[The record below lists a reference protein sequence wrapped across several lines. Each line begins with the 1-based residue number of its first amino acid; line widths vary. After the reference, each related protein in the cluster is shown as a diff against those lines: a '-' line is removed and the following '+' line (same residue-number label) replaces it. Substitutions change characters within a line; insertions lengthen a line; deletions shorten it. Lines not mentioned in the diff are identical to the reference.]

1 MQCSTEQRNGSTMA
15 QTHPRALLLEN
26 VHADADGALQAFGPL
41 QVDRLSGSPDRALLE
56 REIATASV
64 LGIRSRTQV
73 DAALL
78 DAAAS
83 QLQAVGC
90 FCIGTNQVDLDAA
103 AARGVPVFNAPFAN
117 TRSVAELT
125 MASIV
130 MLMRRI
136 PEKMF
141 SIHQGGWMK
150 TAEGSNEVRKK
161 KLGIVG
167 YGNIGAQL
175 SVLASAF
182 GMHVHYYDIEPK
194 LAHGNA
200 RAMDSLNSLLSTC
213 DVVTLHVPATAR
225 TANMMT
231 RERIMAM
238 KPGAYL
244 INQARGNLV
253 DVDALADALKSGH
266 LAGAAVDVFPV
277 EPKSKDEAFESPLQ
291 DCPNVI
297 LTPHIGGSTAE
308 AQQAIGLDA
317 ATKLAKYLFEGATSF
332 AVNFPQ
338 VEPGP
343 VEPGRTR
350 LIVPHQNRPGF
361 LSRLND
367 LAQRANA
374 NVAAQFLKTEGDL
387 GYAITDLE
395 GALPDGF
402 VDEVRAL
409 DGTIRARLI
418 AA

>member
-1 MQCSTEQRNGSTMA
+1 MA
-15 QTHPRALLLEN
+15 KILPRALLLEN
-26 VHADADGALQAFGPL
+26 VHADADAALQAFGPIE
-41 QVDRLSGSPDRALLE
+41 VKRLSGSPDRALLDE
-56 REIATASV
+56 EIASASV

-73 DAALL
+73 DAPLL
-78 DAAAS
+78 AHAGA
-83 QLQAVGC
+83 LQAVGC
-90 FCIGTNQVDLDAA
+90 FCIGTNQVDLEAA
-103 AARGVPVFNAPFAN
+103 AAKGIPVFNAPFAN

-141 SIHQGGWMK
+141 AIHQGGWLK
-150 TAEGSNEVRKK
+150 TADGSNEVRKK

-182 GMHVHYYDIEPK
+182 GMHVHYFDIEPK

-200 RAMDSLNSLLSTC
+200 RAMDSLDRLIAEC
-213 DVVTLHVPATAR
+213 DVVTLHVPATSR

-231 RERIMAM
+231 RERIFSM
-238 KPGAYL
+238 KPGSYL

-253 DVDALADALKSGH
+253 DIDALSDALKSGH

-332 AVNFPQ
+332 AVNFPH

-343 VEPGRTR
+343 IESGRVR
-350 LIVPHQNRPGF
+350 LVVPHENRPGF
-361 LSRLND
+361 LRRLND
-367 LAQRANA
+367 LAERAGA
-374 NVAAQFLKTEGDL
+374 NVAAQMLRTEGDL
-387 GYAITDLE
+387 GYAVTDLE
-395 GALPDGF
+395 GNLPNGF
-402 VDEVRAL
+402 IEDVRTL

-418 AA
+418 TA

>member
-1 MQCSTEQRNGSTMA
+1 MA
-15 QTHPRALLLEN
+15 HSPSRALLLEN
-26 VHADADGALQAFGPL
+26 VHADADSALQAFG
-41 QVDRLSGSPDRALLE
+41 QIKVDRLSGSPDRKLLE
-56 REIATASV
+56 AEIASAAL

-78 DAAAS
+78 DAATAI
-83 QLQAVGC
+83 QAVGC
-90 FCIGTNQVDLDAA
+90 FCIGTNQVDLQAA
-103 AARGVPVFNAPFAN
+103 ANRGIPVFNAPFAN

-141 SIHQGGWMK
+141 SIHQGGWLK
-150 TAEGSNEVRKK
+150 TADGSNEVRKK

-182 GMHVHYYDIEPK
+182 GMHVYYYDIEPK

-200 RAMDSLNSLLSTC
+200 RAMDSLDRLISEC
-213 DVVTLHVPATAR
+213 DVVTLHVPATSR
-225 TANMMT
+225 TADMMT
-231 RERIMAM
+231 RERIFSM
-238 KPGAYL
+238 KPGSYL
-244 INQARGNLV
+244 INHARGNLV
-253 DVDALADALKSGH
+253 DVDAMSDALKSGH

-277 EPKSKDEAFESPLQ
+277 EPKSKDEKFESPLQ

-317 ATKLAKYLFEGATSF
+317 ATKLAKFLFEGATSF

-343 VEPGRTR
+343 IDPGRVR
-350 LIVPHQNRPGF
+350 LIVPHENKPGF
-361 LSRLND
+361 LRRLND
-367 LAQRANA
+367 LAERAGA
-374 NVAAQFLKTEGDL
+374 NVAAQMLKTEGDL
-387 GYAITDLE
+387 GYAVTDLE
-395 GALPDGF
+395 GELAEGF
-402 VDEVRAL
+402 LDAVLEL

>member
-1 MQCSTEQRNGSTMA
+1 MA
-15 QTHPRALLLEN
+15 KDTPRALLLEN
-26 VHADADGALQAFGPL
+26 VHADADGALQAMGEIA
-41 QVDRLSGSPDRALLE
+41 VSRLPGSPELALLG
-56 REIATASV
+56 REIANAHV

-73 DAALL
+73 DVALL
-78 DAAAS
+78 DAAPH
-83 QLQAVGC
+83 LQAVGC
-90 FCIGTNQVDLDAA
+90 FCIGTNQVDLAA
-103 AARGVPVFNAPFAN
+103 AAERGVPVFNAPFAN

-141 SIHQGGWMK
+141 SIADGGWLK
-150 TAEGSNEVRKK
+150 TADGANEVRKK

-182 GMHVHYYDIEPK
+182 GMHVHFFDIEPK

-200 RAMDSLNSLLSTC
+200 RAMDSLEALLAAC
-213 DVVTLHVPATAR
+213 DVVTLHVPSTPR
-225 TANMMT
+225 TKNLIT
-231 RERIMAM
+231 RQRIASM

-244 INQARGNLV
+244 INQARGDLV
-253 DVDALADALKSGH
+253 DVDALAEALKSGH

-277 EPKSKDEAFESPLQ
+277 EPKSKDEAFSSPLQ
-291 DCPNVI
+291 GCPNVI

-317 ATKLAKYLFEGATSF
+317 ATKLAKYLYEGATSF

-343 VEPGRTR
+343 IEAGRAR
-350 LIVPHQNRPGF
+350 IAVPHENRPGF
-361 LSRLND
+361 LKRLND
-367 LAQRANA
+367 LADRSGL
-374 NVAAQFLKTEGDL
+374 NVAAQYLKTEGDL
-387 GYAITDLE
+387 GYAVADLE
-395 GALPDGF
+395 GALPAGF
-402 VDEVRAL
+402 IDEVRAL
-409 DGTIRARLI
+409 DGAIRARLI
-418 AA
+418 AARA

>member
-1 MQCSTEQRNGSTMA
+1 MA
-15 QTHPRALLLEN
+15 KDTPRALLLEN
-26 VHADADGALQAFGPL
+26 VHADADGALQAMGEIA
-41 QVDRLSGSPDRALLE
+41 VSRLPGSPELALLG
-56 REIATASV
+56 REIANAHV

-73 DAALL
+73 DVALL
-78 DAAAS
+78 DAAPH
-83 QLQAVGC
+83 LQAVGC
-90 FCIGTNQVDLDAA
+90 FCIGTNQVDLTAA
-103 AARGVPVFNAPFAN
+103 AERGVPVFNAPFAN

-141 SIHQGGWMK
+141 SIADGGWLK
-150 TAEGSNEVRKK
+150 TADGANEVRKK

-182 GMHVHYYDIEPK
+182 GMHVHFFDIEPK

-200 RAMDSLNSLLSTC
+200 RAMDSLEALLAAC
-213 DVVTLHVPATAR
+213 DVVTLHVPSTPR
-225 TANMMT
+225 TKKLIT
-231 RERIMAM
+231 RQRIASM

-244 INQARGNLV
+244 INQARGDLV
-253 DVDALADALKSGH
+253 DVDALAEALKSGH

-277 EPKSKDEAFESPLQ
+277 EPKSKDEAFSSPLQ
-291 DCPNVI
+291 GCPNVI

-317 ATKLAKYLFEGATSF
+317 ATKLAKYIYEGATSF

-343 VEPGRTR
+343 IEAGRAR
-350 LIVPHQNRPGF
+350 IAVPHENRPGF
-361 LSRLND
+361 LKRLND
-367 LAQRANA
+367 LADRGGL
-374 NVAAQFLKTEGDL
+374 NVAAQYLKTEGDL
-387 GYAITDLE
+387 GYAVADLE
-395 GALPDGF
+395 GALPAGF
-402 VDEVRAL
+402 IDEVRAL
-409 DGTIRARLI
+409 DGAIRARLI
-418 AA
+418 AGKD

>member
-1 MQCSTEQRNGSTMA
+1 MA

-56 REIATASV
+56 KEIATASV

-78 DAAAS
+78 EAAS

-103 AARGVPVFNAPFAN
+103 AARGIPVFNAPFAN

-200 RAMDSLNSLLSTC
+200 RAMDSLDSLLKTC

-350 LIVPHQNRPGF
+350 LIVPHENRPGF

-418 AA
+418 AG

>member
-1 MQCSTEQRNGSTMA
+1 MA
-15 QTHPRALLLEN
+15 QTQPRALLLEN
-26 VHADADGALQAFGPL
+26 VHADADGALQAFGAL
-41 QVDRLSGSPDRALLE
+41 QVDRLSGSPDRALLNK
-56 REIATASV
+56 EIATASV

-78 DAAAS
+78 DTAER
-83 QLQAVGC
+83 LQAIGC

-103 AARGVPVFNAPFAN
+103 AARGIPVFNAPFAN

-141 SIHQGGWMK
+141 SIAKGGWLK
-150 TAEGSNEVRKK
+150 TAEGANEVRKK

-200 RAMDSLNSLLSTC
+200 RAMDSLESLLAEC

-225 TANMMT
+225 TANMIT
-231 RERIMAM
+231 RERIAAM

-266 LAGAAVDVFPV
+266 LAGAAIDVFPV

-291 DCPNVI
+291 DCPNII

-332 AVNFPQ
+332 AVNFPN

-343 VEPGRTR
+343 VEVGRTR
-350 LIVPHQNRPGF
+350 LIVPHENRPGF

-367 LAQRANA
+367 LSQRASA

-387 GYAITDLE
+387 GYAVTDLE
-395 GALPDGF
+395 GDLPTRF
-402 VDEVRAL
+402 IDEVRAL

-418 AA
+418 TA

>member
-1 MQCSTEQRNGSTMA
+1 MA
-15 QTHPRALLLEN
+15 KDTPRALLLEN
-26 VHADADGALQAFGPL
+26 VHADADGALQAMGEIA
-41 QVDRLSGSPDRALLE
+41 VSRLPGSPELALLG
-56 REIATASV
+56 REIANAHV

-73 DAALL
+73 DVALL
-78 DAAAS
+78 DAAPH
-83 QLQAVGC
+83 LQAVGC
-90 FCIGTNQVDLDAA
+90 FCIGTNQVDLAA
-103 AARGVPVFNAPFAN
+103 AAERGVPVFNAPFAN

-141 SIHQGGWMK
+141 SIADGGWLK
-150 TAEGSNEVRKK
+150 TADGANEVRKK

-182 GMHVHYYDIEPK
+182 GMHVHFFDIEPK

-200 RAMDSLNSLLSTC
+200 RAMDSLEALLAAC
-213 DVVTLHVPATAR
+213 DVVTLHVPSTPR
-225 TANMMT
+225 TKNLIT
-231 RERIMAM
+231 RQRIASM

-244 INQARGNLV
+244 INQARGDLV
-253 DVDALADALKSGH
+253 DVDALAEALRSGH

-277 EPKSKDEAFESPLQ
+277 EPKSKDEAFSSPLQ
-291 DCPNVI
+291 GCPNVI

-317 ATKLAKYLFEGATSF
+317 ATKLAKYLYEGATSF

-343 VEPGRTR
+343 IEAGRAR
-350 LIVPHQNRPGF
+350 IAVPHENRPGF
-361 LSRLND
+361 LKRLND
-367 LAQRANA
+367 LADRGGL
-374 NVAAQFLKTEGDL
+374 NVAAQYLKTEGDL
-387 GYAITDLE
+387 GYAVADLE
-395 GALPDGF
+395 GALPAGF
-402 VDEVRAL
+402 IDEVRAL
-409 DGTIRARLI
+409 DGAIRARLI
-418 AA
+418 AGKA

>member
-1 MQCSTEQRNGSTMA
+1 MVDAT
-15 QTHPRALLLEN
+15 PRALLLEN
-26 VHADADGALQAFGPL
+26 VHADADDALQAMGPIRI
-41 QVDRLSGSPDRALLE
+41 DRLAGSPDRATLE
-56 REIATASV
+56 REIATADV

-78 DAAAS
+78 EAS
-83 QLQAVGC
+83 AQLQAVGC
-90 FCIGTNQVDLDAA
+90 FCIGTNQVDLNE
-103 AARGVPVFNAPFAN
+103 AARRGMPVFNAPFAN

-141 SIHQGGWMK
+141 SIAQGGWLK
-150 TAEGSNEVRKK
+150 TAEGANEVRKK

-182 GMHVHYYDIEPK
+182 GMHVYYFDIEPK

-200 RAMDSLNSLLSTC
+200 RSVDSLDALLTQC
-213 DVVTLHVPATAR
+213 DVVTLHVPATPR

-231 RERIMAM
+231 REKIALM

-244 INQARGNLV
+244 INHARGNLV
-253 DVDALADALKSGH
+253 DVDALADSLKSGR
-266 LAGAAVDVFPV
+266 LAGAALDVFPV
-277 EPKSKDEAFESPLQ
+277 EPKSKDEAFSSPLQ
-291 DCPNVI
+291 TCPNVI

-317 ATKLAKYLFEGATSF
+317 ATKLAKYLYEGATSF

-343 VEPGRTR
+343 VGAGQTR
-350 LIVPHQNRPGF
+350 VVVPHENRPGF
-361 LSRLND
+361 LKRLND
-367 LAQRANA
+367 LADRSGL
-374 NVAAQFLKTEGDL
+374 NVAAQYLKTEGDL
-387 GYAITDLE
+387 GYAVADLE
-395 GALPDGF
+395 GTLPDGF
-402 VDEVRAL
+402 LEGVRAL
-409 DGTIRARLI
+409 DGAIRARLI
-418 AA
+418 AG

>member
-1 MQCSTEQRNGSTMA
+1 
-15 QTHPRALLLEN
+15 
-26 VHADADGALQAFGPL
+26 
-41 QVDRLSGSPDRALLE
+41 
-56 REIATASV
+56 
-64 LGIRSRTQV
+64 
-73 DAALL
+73 
-78 DAAAS
+78 
-83 QLQAVGC
+83 
-90 FCIGTNQVDLDAA
+90 
-103 AARGVPVFNAPFAN
+103 
-117 TRSVAELT
+117 
-125 MASIV
+125 
-130 MLMRRI
+130 
-136 PEKMF
+136 MF

-200 RAMDSLNSLLSTC
+200 RAMDSLDSLLSTC

-350 LIVPHQNRPGF
+350 LIVPHENRPGF

>member
-1 MQCSTEQRNGSTMA
+1 MKADT
-15 QTHPRALLLEN
+15 PRALLLEN
-26 VHADADGALQAFGPL
+26 VHPDADGALQALGPIA
-41 QVDRLSGSPDRALLE
+41 VNRLAGSPERALLE
-56 REIATASV
+56 REIKSADV

-73 DAALL
+73 DAGLL
-78 DAAAS
+78 DAAN

-90 FCIGTNQVDLDAA
+90 FCIGTNQVDLTAA
-103 AARGVPVFNAPFAN
+103 AQRGVPVFNAPFAN

-141 SIHQGGWMK
+141 SIADGGWLK
-150 TAEGSNEVRKK
+150 TADGANEVRKK

-182 GMHVHYYDIEPK
+182 GMHVHFFDIEPK

-200 RAMDSLNSLLSTC
+200 RAMDSLEALLAEC
-213 DVVTLHVPATAR
+213 DVVTLHVPSTPR
-225 TANMMT
+225 TKNLIT
-231 RERIMAM
+231 RKRIAAM

-244 INQARGNLV
+244 INQARGDLV
-253 DVDALADALKSGH
+253 DVDALADALRSGH

-277 EPKSKDEAFESPLQ
+277 EPKSKDEAFSSPLQ
-291 DCPNVI
+291 GCPNVI

-343 VEPGRTR
+343 IEAGQARIV
-350 LIVPHQNRPGF
+350 VPHENRPGF
-361 LSRLND
+361 LKRLND
-367 LAQRANA
+367 LADRGGL
-374 NVAAQFLKTEGDL
+374 NVAAQYLKTEGDL
-387 GYAITDLE
+387 GYAVTDLE
-395 GALPDGF
+395 GPLPDGF
-402 VDEVRAL
+402 IEHVGAL
-409 DGTIRARLI
+409 DGAIRARLI
-418 AA
+418 AG

>member
-1 MQCSTEQRNGSTMA
+1 MA
-15 QTHPRALLLEN
+15 HSPSRALLLEN
-26 VHADADGALQAFGPL
+26 VHADADSALQAFG
-41 QVDRLSGSPDRALLE
+41 QIKVDRLSGSPDRQLLE
-56 REIATASV
+56 AEIASAAL

-78 DAAAS
+78 DAATA
-83 QLQAVGC
+83 LQAVGC
-90 FCIGTNQVDLDAA
+90 FCIGTNQVDLQAA
-103 AARGVPVFNAPFAN
+103 ANRGIPVFNAPFAN

-141 SIHQGGWMK
+141 SIHQGGWLK
-150 TAEGSNEVRKK
+150 TADGSNEVRKK

-182 GMHVHYYDIEPK
+182 GMHVYYYDIEPK

-200 RAMDSLNSLLSTC
+200 RAMDSLDRLISEC
-213 DVVTLHVPATAR
+213 DVVTLHVPATSR
-225 TANMMT
+225 TADMMT
-231 RERIMAM
+231 RERIFSM
-238 KPGAYL
+238 KPGSYL

-253 DVDALADALKSGH
+253 DVDAMADALKSGH

-277 EPKSKDEAFESPLQ
+277 EPKSKDETFESPLQ

-343 VEPGRTR
+343 IEPGRVR
-350 LIVPHQNRPGF
+350 LIVPHENKPGF
-361 LSRLND
+361 LRRLND
-367 LAQRANA
+367 LAERAGA
-374 NVAAQFLKTEGDL
+374 NVAAQMLKTEGDL
-387 GYAITDLE
+387 GYAVTDLE
-395 GALPDGF
+395 GEIAEGF
-402 VDEVRAL
+402 LDAVLGL